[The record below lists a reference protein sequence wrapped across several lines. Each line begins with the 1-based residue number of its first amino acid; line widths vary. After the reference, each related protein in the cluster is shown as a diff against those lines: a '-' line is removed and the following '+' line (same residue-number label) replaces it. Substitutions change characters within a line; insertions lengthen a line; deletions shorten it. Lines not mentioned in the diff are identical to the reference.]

1 MVNVDI
7 DKDLYEDVKK
17 IVKEN
22 KYDFPS
28 VKFFIQKAVF
38 NEIKK
43 DDSEIER
50 FYLKVKKML
59 RDDPELMERVDGVFE
74 SEARKQRRVVLR

>member
-59 RDDPELMERVDGVFE
+59 RDDPELMEKVDGVFE
-74 SEARKQRRVVLR
+74 SEARKQRKVVLR